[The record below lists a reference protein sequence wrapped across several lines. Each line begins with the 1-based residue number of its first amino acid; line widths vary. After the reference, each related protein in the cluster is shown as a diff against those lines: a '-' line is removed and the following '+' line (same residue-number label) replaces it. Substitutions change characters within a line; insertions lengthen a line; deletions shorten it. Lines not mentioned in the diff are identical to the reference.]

1 MQATFNSAQHSPAA
15 TGSPAASSVPARSG
29 PRPGSSSGS
38 GLEPL
43 FLRGA
48 LRSRARPRPQ
58 PLSTAAGHKAWKTP
72 EQRRSRPS
80 DQAAPSPRGARSP
93 NDDAFPAPPAL
104 GAVRARSPSA
114 LVPRPE
120 PAAAVAAA
128 AAEELSGVRAR
139 GGVDAGCTLADTLQ

>member
-1 MQATFNSAQHSPAA
+1 MDRDSNPSSSEAPCGAA
-15 TGSPAASSVPARSG
+15 LVRAPSRFPQRRAI
-29 PRPGSSSGS
+29 RPGRPQSSG
-38 GLEPL
+38 
-43 FLRGA
+43 GA
-48 LRSRARPRPQ
+48 NPETKRRRA
-58 PLSTAAGHKAWKTP
+58 H
-72 EQRRSRPS
+72 
-80 DQAAPSPRGARSP
+80 RGARSP

>member
-1 MQATFNSAQHSPAA
+1 MDRDSNPSSSEAPCGAA
-15 TGSPAASSVPARSG
+15 LVRAPSRFPQRRAI
-29 PRPGSSSGS
+29 RPG
-38 GLEPL
+38 
-43 FLRGA
+43 
-48 LRSRARPRPQ
+48 RP
-58 PLSTAAGHKAWKTP
+58 P